1 MCRGTT
7 VNYISAA
14 WRNADEEMEIRMMEK
29 ILCRKCRS
37 LLTSD
42 EIAMTKKLINRGTE
56 VFYCLDCLAL
66 AFDVERE
73 DLERKILEFRESG
86 CTLFA

>member
-7 VNYISAA
+7 VNYISAV

-29 ILCRKCRS
+29 RLCRKCRS

>member
-14 WRNADEEMEIRMMEK
+14 WRTADEEMEIRMMEK